1 MNIYESITNRVV
13 EALENG
19 TKPWKKPWVCS
30 SLAYN
35 TISKRNYSLL
45 NQMLLKHSGEYA
57 TFSQWTDLGCH
68 IKHGEVGER
77 IVFWKHLVVQDKKNP
92 DLLKDIPMLK
102 YYIVFHSSQ
111 LEYYCARKSK
121 IVDEE
126 YPDAQTVFDRY
137 ISAEKIPVEFGGNKA
152 CYSVETDSIRL
163 PKRTDFRSAGDFFST
178 AFHEA
183 VHSTGSADRLNRN
196 LVSFVDDVDAY
207 SKEELIAEIGSS
219 VLLATLGIYDKKV
232 KTNSISYLANWAA
245 ALRADKHLIVRAT
258 SKAEQAVKYI
268 LNKKIIV
275 KGFGA

>member
-35 TISKRNYSLL
+35 IISKRNYSLL

-77 IVFWKHLVVQDKKNP
+77 IVFWKHLVVQDKKNQ

-111 LEYYCARKSK
+111 LEYYCDRKSK

-245 ALRADKHLIVRAT
+245 ALKADKHLIVRAT

-268 LNKKIIV
+268 LNKK
-275 KGFGA
+275 

>member
-111 LEYYCARKSK
+111 LEYYCARK
-121 IVDEE
+121 
-126 YPDAQTVFDRY
+126 
-137 ISAEKIPVEFGGNKA
+137 
-152 CYSVETDSIRL
+152 
-163 PKRTDFRSAGDFFST
+163 
-178 AFHEA
+178 
-183 VHSTGSADRLNRN
+183 
-196 LVSFVDDVDAY
+196 
-207 SKEELIAEIGSS
+207 
-219 VLLATLGIYDKKV
+219 V
-232 KTNSISYLANWAA
+232 K
-245 ALRADKHLIVRAT
+245 
-258 SKAEQAVKYI
+258 
-268 LNKKIIV
+268 
-275 KGFGA
+275 

>member
-19 TKPWKKPWVCS
+19 TKTWKKPWVCS

-35 TISKRNYSLL
+35 IASRRNYSLL
-45 NQMLLKHSGEYA
+45 NQMLLKHTGKYA
-57 TFSQWTDLGCH
+57 TFRQWTGLGYQ
-68 IKHGEVGER
+68 IKRGEVGEQV
-77 IVFWKHLVVQDKKNP
+77 VFWKHLVVQDKENP
-92 DLLKDIPMLK
+92 ELLKDIPMLK
-102 YYIVFHSSQ
+102 YYVVFHSSQ
-111 LEYYCARKSK
+111 LEHYCDRKVK
-121 IVDEE
+121 ITDEE
-126 YPDAQTVFDRY
+126 YPDAQTVFNKY
-137 ISAEKIPVEFGGNKA
+137 VTAEKIPVEFGGNKA

-219 VLLATLGIYDKKV
+219 VLLATLGIDDAKV
-232 KTNSISYLANWAA
+232 KTNSISYLVNWAA

-268 LNKKIIV
+268 LYKK
-275 KGFGA
+275 